1 MADIGYTRVS
11 TRGQN
16 PASNVAQLEAA
27 GCIKVFVDHG
37 YSSRLEERP
46 EWLRCMDQL
55 RAGDRLVI
63 PALDRIAGSE
73 VIAINVIRSLAARE
87 VKLHSLA
94 EPWLDIDQS
103 NAIGQAVVS
112 IMATLAQLRV
122 EQIRENTRRGLDHAR
137 AQGRVGGRPSVMTP
151 ERVEIA
157 RQMRQSTKPPM
168 SYEKIAQ
175 ALSVGSSSVKRALS
189 NDVPTQ

>member
-27 GCIKVFVDHG
+27 GCLSVFVDHG
-37 YSSRLEERP
+37 YSSRLEDRP
-46 EWLRCMDQL
+46 EWVKCLAYL

-63 PALDRIAGSE
+63 PALDRVAGSE
-73 VIAINVIRSLAARE
+73 VIAINVIRDLAGRG

-122 EQIRENTRRGLDHAR
+122 EQIRENTRRGLAHAR
-137 AQGRVGGRPSVMTP
+137 AQGRVGGRPTVMTP

-157 RQMRQSTKPPM
+157 RHMRQSTEPPM
-168 SYEKIAQ
+168 SYEKIAR
-175 ALSVGSSSVKRALS
+175 ALEVGSSSVKRALLK
-189 NDVPTQ
+189 DVPTQ